1 MGIVFIVLIAL
12 TVGFIAGCLFTSWSS
27 KPRTNGKTKEALPA
41 GTFILIRG
49 GYQDTKKMAAKLF
62 KDDFVSEAGSFQNSL
77 NTYMPDEVKGLIEN
91 VFCYWSSIFSSIDIP
106 ALLDR
111 LEKQL
116 YNRKQDNKSLILGF
130 DDNLPANVFNTL
142 SSVADVIITHDIG
155 NDCFTIDKCPDAL
168 KALIEKATGGVNDGA
183 S

>member
-1 MGIVFIVLIAL
+1 MGVIFIVMIAL
-12 TVGFIAGCLFTSWSS
+12 TVGFITGYRFTNWNS
-27 KPRTNGKTKEALPA
+27 KPRTKGKTKEALPA

-49 GYQDTKKMAAKLF
+49 GYQDSKKLAAKLF
-62 KDDFVSEAGSFQNSL
+62 KDNFVSEAGSFQNSL

-91 VFCYWSSIFSSIDIP
+91 VFCYWSRTFSSIDIP

-116 YNRKQDNKSLILGF
+116 YRRKQDNKSLILGF
-130 DDNLPANVFNTL
+130 DDNFPVNVFNSL

-155 NDCFTIDKCPDAL
+155 NDRFIIDKCPDAL
-168 KALIEKATGGVNDGA
+168 KSLIEKATGGVNDGA